1 LKNKYYE
8 TDTKPQHAH
17 KRIAIIQTTTTYKLE
32 PLMLF
37 KNLFVIALL
46 AILMAGCAS
55 SDTKTSGNTSSPQ
68 TTSMADNSDFY
79 EVHQDGRIYIFYDA
93 ETYKEF
99 VALGE
104 TAYRKTFIG
113 AGPNGET
120 LVYGLTRAD
129 KKKTSGIP
137 SIDMAE
143 RRMVGSK
150 DDFYAEIRTEGRIYV
165 FDDWSEV
172 VSFRKTGEAAYRLT
186 QIGAGPDGETVVF
199 VLTKENKKKRPEA
212 LIKKFENFN
221 EA

>member
-1 LKNKYYE
+1 
-8 TDTKPQHAH
+8 
-17 KRIAIIQTTTTYKLE
+17 
-32 PLMLF
+32 MLF
-37 KNLFVIALL
+37 RNLFVIALL
-46 AILMAGCAS
+46 TVLMTACAS
-55 SDTKTSGNTSSPQ
+55 SETKTSDSTPSSPQ
-68 TTSMADNSDFY
+68 TASTEDNSDFY

-104 TAYRKTFIG
+104 TAYRKTYIG
-113 AGPNGET
+113 AGPNGEA

-143 RRMVGSK
+143 GRLEGSK
-150 DDFYAEIRTEGRIYV
+150 EGFYAEIRTEGRIYV
-165 FDDWSEV
+165 FDDWNEV
-172 VSFRKTGEAAYRLT
+172 ASFRKTGEAAYRLT
-186 QIGAGPDGETVVF
+186 QIGAGPAGETVVF

>member
-1 LKNKYYE
+1 
-8 TDTKPQHAH
+8 
-17 KRIAIIQTTTTYKLE
+17 
-32 PLMLF
+32 MLF

-46 AILMAGCAS
+46 AGLTTGCAS
-55 SDTKTSGNTSSPQ
+55 TETKTSGSNASTQ
-68 TTSMADNSDFY
+68 NVSMEDNSDFY

-93 ETYKEF
+93 DTYKEF

-104 TAYRKTFIG
+104 TAYRKTYIG

-120 LVYGLTRAD
+120 LVYGLAKAD

-137 SIDMAE
+137 SIDMVE
-143 RRMVGSK
+143 GRLEGSK
-150 DDFYAEIRTEGRIYV
+150 EGFYSEIRTDGRIYV
-165 FDDWSEV
+165 FDDWDEV

-186 QIGAGPDGETVVF
+186 QIGAGPSGETVVF

-212 LIKKFENFN
+212 LIKKFETFN